1 MGKLDGYHDID
12 QDEDEDMEYY
22 ADVHGYED
30 DEPEPVELTDA
41 EVIARLKDALTAAN
55 ARIAELEQAI
65 EDSAYSPI
73 EIMPLEDAFDTLT
86 EYFHDVLLWNEP
98 EFVEGRAAVDTVR
111 FAINEYDK
119 RIAELEAWKAAVPV
133 ESIAFCVDAAD
144 YTYDVMW
151 AEAKAWIDAQPQ
163 PTPSPE

>member
-1 MGKLDGYHDID
+1 MTPNIIDEAVERLDFACATESKINTG
-12 QDEDEDMEYY
+12 
-22 ADVHGYED
+22 DVALLLKAFKTSRRMVREQ
-30 DEPEPVELTDA
+30 
-41 EVIARLKDALTAAN
+41 IAQLDAAN

>member
-55 ARIAELEQAI
+55 ARIAELEAQVELLTQTPEQRFTAIMRKI
-65 EDSAYSPI
+65 EDGATGQGLDALIEQARECVYMGSPYSA
-73 EIMPLEDAFDTLT
+73 EM
-86 EYFHDVLLWNEP
+86 
-98 EFVEGRAAVDTVR
+98 
-111 FAINEYDK
+111 
-119 RIAELEAWKAAVPV
+119 
-133 ESIAFCVDAAD
+133 AD
-144 YTYDVMW
+144 YLNRKVLSQV
-151 AEAKAWIDAQPQ
+151 QP
-163 PTPSPE
+163 